1 MWWLHSILQA
11 PPTTFSVGFS
21 CPINRKTNGE
31 LAMAF
36 SLHATLP
43 HANPVPP
50 YFPKLRDQIL
60 TRRLRFSSCRKAH
73 ACFILLG
80 RKVRLIATRL
90 ALPPEPL
97 SKHRPREFCPGRGCV
112 SSRTSTEVEISNQSD
127 LARFLIVL
135 VVANSIDADCGLGS
149 KHMALELR
157 PRTGILVDINLI
169 WGHTL

>member
-1 MWWLHSILQA
+1 MHDSVTLTLRCFVIWCLVMWWLHSILQA

-80 RKVRLIATRL
+80 RKVRLIATGL
-90 ALPPEPL
+90 ALPPLQTPT
-97 SKHRPREFCPGRGCV
+97 P
-112 SSRTSTEVEISNQSD
+112 
-127 LARFLIVL
+127 
-135 VVANSIDADCGLGS
+135 
-149 KHMALELR
+149 
-157 PRTGILVDINLI
+157 GILSWAWLCEQSYKHGSGNFEPIGSGVISHCSRCSKLD
-169 WGHTL
+169 